1 MVVTSRI
8 IRGSRRRE
16 PDPMAPRPK
25 FQSRN
30 PNSPGPSGRAAIQP
44 LIPGRAAS
52 AAASR
57 PFIKVFEAWLTGVGF
72 SVYQYQVLLPYSN
85 EPIGPGPHPF
95 SQGSL
100 LPNTVTRR

>member
-16 PDPMAPRPK
+16 PDPMAPRLK

-52 AAASR
+52 AAGGLSFKMLSQAG
-57 PFIKVFEAWLTGVGF
+57 PPVVGL
-72 SVYQYQVLLPYSN
+72 SVIRVPAFPHTVTKLLDRA
-85 EPIGPGPHPF
+85 PHPF
-95 SQGSL
+95 SQVGVPPDKL
-100 LPNTVTRR
+100 